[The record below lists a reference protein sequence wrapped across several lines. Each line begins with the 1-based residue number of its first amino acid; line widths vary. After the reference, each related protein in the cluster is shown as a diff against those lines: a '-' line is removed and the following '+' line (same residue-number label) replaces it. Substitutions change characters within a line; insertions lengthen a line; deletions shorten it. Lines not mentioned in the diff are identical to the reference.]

1 MIGLQDSSKE
11 KRLAALRRLYEENE
25 KIIPGEAVNNHVH
38 TTYSFSP
45 YSPSEAIWRAY
56 CAGLAVVGIMDHD
69 SAAGTQEFIEA
80 AEIVGIT
87 VTNGVECRVSM
98 ADSALAEKSINNPDQ
113 RGVAYAAMHAIPRS
127 KVAEAQKFFE
137 VVRQR
142 RGERNRKMMEGIN
155 ACLATVDITLDYDK
169 DVLPLSQAHDG
180 GSVTERHLLYAIALE
195 LIKRFPSCDAL
206 MSALEKLGVKV
217 SPELAAEDNPHRA
230 YDLLGKLKTGLIDKF
245 YINATDE
252 LVPCAEFTAFANR
265 IGAIP
270 AYAYLGDVEQSV
282 TGDKRPQSFEDSYL
296 DLLFDEI
303 KRLGFKAV
311 TYMPSRNTLEQITR
325 LRQLCAKHD
334 LMQICGED
342 INSPRQKFIC
352 EKLADPE
359 YKDLTETAWMLTKH
373 ELC

>member
-1 MIGLQDSSKE
+1 MNGLKDKSME
-11 KRLAALRRLYEENE
+11 NRLAALRKLYQENE
-25 KIIPGEAVNNHVH
+25 KIVPTDAVNNHVH
-38 TTYSFSP
+38 TWYSFSP
-45 YSPSEAIWRAY
+45 YSPSEAIWKAY
-56 CAGLAVVGIMDHD
+56 NAGLSIVGIMDHD
-69 SAAGTQEFIEA
+69 SAAGTSEFIQA
-80 AEIVGIT
+80 GEIVGIT

-98 ADSALAEKSINNPDQ
+98 AGTALAEKSINNPDQ

-127 KVAEAQKFFE
+127 KIKEAQEFFE

-142 RGERNRKMMEGIN
+142 RGLRNRRMMEKIN
-155 ACLATVDITLDYDK
+155 ECLAPIDIVLDYDE
-169 DVLPLSQAHDG
+169 DVLPLSQADEG
-180 GSVTERHLLYAIALE
+180 GSVTERHLLYAIALKIIDKFPTGNE
-195 LIKRFPSCDAL
+195 LI
-206 MSALEKLGVKV
+206 SALKKLEVNV
-217 SPELAAEDNPHRA
+217 SEELASEENPYRA

-245 YINATDE
+245 YIRATDE

-325 LRQLCAKHD
+325 LRELCAKHD
-334 LMQICGED
+334 LIQISGED
-342 INSPRQKFIC
+342 INSPRQNFIC

-359 YKDLTETAWMLTKH
+359 YKDLTESAWMLTKH